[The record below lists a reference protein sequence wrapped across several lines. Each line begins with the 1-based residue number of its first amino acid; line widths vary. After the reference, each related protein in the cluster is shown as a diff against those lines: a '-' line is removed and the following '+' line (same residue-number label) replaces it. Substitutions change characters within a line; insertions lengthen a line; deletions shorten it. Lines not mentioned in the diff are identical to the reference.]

1 MEKFVPWLITS
12 WRNLYTEIIVLG
24 ELCSRRI
31 FLGIK
36 ESVVNYELEKFV
48 PGELPTWRFM
58 LWVNYLLEKKLGRN
72 ESGRKIF
79 GRKM

>member
-1 MEKFVPWLITS
+1 MEKIVLGLITS
-12 WRNLYTEIIVLG
+12 RRTMYAEIFVLG
-24 ELCSRRI
+24 EFCSWRI

-36 ESVVNYELEKFV
+36 QSEVNYGLENFV
-48 PGELPTWRFM
+48 PGELPNWRFM